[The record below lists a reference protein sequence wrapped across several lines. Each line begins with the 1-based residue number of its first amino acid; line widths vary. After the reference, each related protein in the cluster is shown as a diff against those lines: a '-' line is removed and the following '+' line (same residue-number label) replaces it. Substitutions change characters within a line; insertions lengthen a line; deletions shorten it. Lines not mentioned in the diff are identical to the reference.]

1 MKIQQEIPSDFFDSY
16 SINSI
21 ENNNLIYRIDWNNT
35 EIDIYITAEG
45 ATDYNLIFNT
55 SDYSLYDT
63 IQSFP

>member
-1 MKIQQEIPSDFFDSY
+1 MKILKEIPSEFFASY

-35 EIDIYITAEG
+35 EIDIYIAAENSN
-45 ATDYNLIFNT
+45 DYNLIFNT